1 MSLEIT
7 INTPNG
13 RGILGYRGAPITYV
27 TELGYLMLKVWDPSK
42 NVFVNHKISDIK
54 EIIPSEFTIIDN
66 KEYEYEYDKESESNI
81 ASVG

>member
-27 TELGYLMLKVWDPSK
+27 TELGYLMLKVWHPSK